1 MISKEL
7 SFAIKESEVEIR
19 ANKQLSDLFVNKTT
33 DQLLKQNDIFK
44 MLNLAKTLEIISNE
58 NINAFYNG
66 SLTEIMVKE
75 INDNGE
81 KKF

>member
-1 MISKEL
+1 MEL
-7 SFAIKESEVEIR
+7 SFAINQCEVEIR

-33 DQLLKQNDIFK
+33 NQLLKQNDIFK